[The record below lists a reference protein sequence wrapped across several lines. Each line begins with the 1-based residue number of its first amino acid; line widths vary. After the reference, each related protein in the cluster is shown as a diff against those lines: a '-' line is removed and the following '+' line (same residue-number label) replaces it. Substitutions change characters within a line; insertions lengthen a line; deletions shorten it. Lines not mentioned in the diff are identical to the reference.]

1 MTMTTQ
7 QFEKAREETL
17 RKREKEPTAVS
28 QAETAL
34 PATQGRL
41 SMQKLTAAIRGL
53 IEVVDHESGL
63 LEQYRNPDYSE
74 INARKARGI
83 RVLNQTMTEYATEL
97 NEMER
102 VEVEQHLATLQVRLD
117 RNRVLLEMH
126 LDAVGEMAQLLQQA
140 YDEQEADG
148 TYDPASLQAALKA
161 SYNSGQ
167 K

>member
-1 MTMTTQ
+1 MQ
-7 QFEKAREETL
+7 KLEG
-17 RKREKEPTAVS
+17 EPTAPP

-34 PATQGRL
+34 PETQGSL
-41 SMQKLTAAIRGL
+41 SMQKLTAAIRSL
-53 IEVVDHESGL
+53 IEIVDHESSL

-102 VEVEQHLATLQVRLD
+102 IEVEQHLATLQVRLD

-126 LDAVGEMAQLLQQA
+126 LDAVGEMVQLLQQVC
-140 YDEQEADG
+140 DEQEADG
-148 TYDPASLQAALKA
+148 TYDPASLQTALKA

>member
-1 MTMTTQ
+1 MTTQ
-7 QFEKAREETL
+7 QFDKAREKVLQKFE
-17 RKREKEPTAVS
+17 EEPTAVP
-28 QAETAL
+28 QDETGL
-34 PATQGRL
+34 SEMQSSL
-41 SMQKLTAAIRGL
+41 SMQKLTAAIRAL
-53 IEVVDHESGL
+53 IEVVDHESSL

-74 INARKARGI
+74 INARKARGV
-83 RVLNQTMTEYATEL
+83 RVLNQTMAEYATEL
-97 NEMER
+97 NQMER
-102 VEVEQHLATLQVRLD
+102 IKVEQHLATLQVRLD

-140 YDEQEADG
+140 CDEQEADG